1 MQIELNDIHKRFGA
15 VQANA
20 GISLRVPSSFIQ
32 GILGENGAGKSTL
45 MKILSG
51 FFQPDA
57 GRILLDREP
66 VVINSP
72 ADAIRHGIG
81 MLHQDPLD
89 FPPLKVLDDFILGA
103 PRALP
108 PSAAGSRRPA
118 SRAGLFLDRGRA
130 ARDLRGFTEQFEF
143 DLDPDAYVDTLTV
156 GERQQLEIARLLW
169 LGARVLIL
177 DEPTTGISQPQKV
190 KLFATLK
197 RLAGQGVTILFVSHK
212 LEDVEYLCG
221 GVAVLRQGECVGMAA
236 PPYRTRDLVRMMFG
250 KEVELSGRTRI
261 PAGRPV
267 LESEDLCLEGAR
279 LSVSG
284 LTVSVRAGEVIG
296 CAGMEGSG
304 QSLFLRACAGLT
316 RSVGG
321 RIRLAGD
328 DVTGSS
334 YLQCRRRGVAYL
346 PAARL
351 EQGLVPG
358 LTLAEHFTL
367 SEGGGQVFVDRRRAQ
382 ELSARR
388 IAALNIKGAPAHAV
402 EELSGGNQQRML
414 LALLKDALS
423 LILLE
428 HPTRGLDIESSLYV
442 WGKLKERCRQGAAV
456 LFTSADL
463 DEVLQYSDRV
473 LVFFSGRVA
482 PPLPAEQLSVETLGE
497 LIGGKGW
504 ERLSRGTPRE
514 GAPERQPA
522 KRPEGTRGTAGA
534 MGRSGDDA

>member
-1 MQIELNDIHKRFGA
+1 MRIELKGIHKRFGA
-15 VQANA
+15 VHANA
-20 GISLRVPSSFIQ
+20 GISLSVPSSFIQ

-57 GRILLDREP
+57 GQILLDGSP

-72 ADAIRHGIG
+72 ADAIRQGIG

-89 FPPLKVLDDFILGA
+89 FPPLKVLEDFILGA
-103 PRALP
+103 PGGR
-108 PSAAGSRRPA
+108 GGRPA
-118 SRAGLFLDRGRA
+118 GHGGKSRAPRGGVFLDRRRA
-130 ARDLRGFTEQFEF
+130 ARELRALTEQFEF
-143 DLDPDAYVDTLTV
+143 ALDPDAWVDTLTV
-156 GERQQLEIARLLW
+156 GERQQLEIVRLLW

-190 KLFATLK
+190 KLFSTLK
-197 RLAGQGVTILFVSHK
+197 RLADQGMTILFVSHK

-221 GVAVLRQGECVGMAA
+221 GVAVLRQGELAGEAR
-236 PPYRTRDLVRMMFG
+236 PPYVTRDLVRMMFG

-261 PAGRPV
+261 PAGKPV
-267 LESEDLCLEGAR
+267 LSVESLCLEGTR
-279 LSVSG
+279 LAVSG
-284 LTVSVRAGEVIG
+284 LSASVRAGEVIG

-304 QSLFLRACAGLT
+304 QSLFLSACAGLT

-321 RIRLAGD
+321 RIRLRD
-328 DVTGSS
+328 RDVTGGS
-334 YLQCRRRGVAYL
+334 YLQFRARGVAYL

-358 LTLAEHFTL
+358 LTLAEHFIL
-367 SEGGGQVFVDRRRAQ
+367 SEGGGGLFIDRRRAQ
-382 ELSARR
+382 EVSARR
-388 IAALNIKGAPAHAV
+388 IGTFNIKGTPSHAV
-402 EELSGGNQQRML
+402 EDLSGGNQQRML

-423 LILLE
+423 LVLLE
-428 HPTRGLDIESSLYV
+428 HPTRGLDIESTLYV

-473 LVFFSGRVA
+473 LVFFAGRVS

-504 ERLSRGTPRE
+504 ERLRGTPRK
-514 GAPERQPA
+514 GDPVAA
-522 KRPEGTRGTAGA
+522 AGPEGDSGSDGE
-534 MGRSGDDA
+534 RSGGTDA